1 MYIYILVCMYQNGEE
16 TRYWWQCPN
25 YYVLGTA
32 HGTHDKKTFDFN
44 RPVQLRVGTNY
55 ISILAG
61 TVGLPVWD
69 LTFSFLHV

>member
-1 MYIYILVCMYQNGEE
+1 
-16 TRYWWQCPN
+16 
-25 YYVLGTA
+25 VLGTA

-61 TVGLPVWD
+61 TVGLPV
-69 LTFSFLHV
+69 